1 MGLAQVRG
9 AVISGITAV
18 SVGVEVEIA
27 AGLPTVGVIGLAD
40 TAVGEARWRLRS
52 AFNAGGFEWPQAR
65 VTIGLSPADLPKR
78 GTSLD
83 LAMAVGVV
91 QGNGRLAATA
101 TEGVMFFGELGLDG
115 TLRDVRGALAA
126 AVTAARLGCHLLIT
140 SPLAARQA
148 AVIPGVQVV
157 AVPSLRACIDVLSG
171 VEPIEPLSSTP
182 EAPKE
187 SLLDYA
193 DVRGHAV
200 AKFACEVAAAGRHH
214 MALTG
219 SPGVGKTML
228 AERLITIL
236 PPLTSEA
243 SIDVTTIASLCGQAA
258 SHTGL
263 VRTPPFQ
270 APHHSAS
277 ATSIL
282 GTIRSGVAVPGLLT
296 MAHHG
301 VLFLDE
307 AAEFA
312 RPALEGLRQPLESGW
327 IGIARAGI
335 STRLP
340 ADVQLILAANPC
352 PCGYRSTKQRA
363 CTCDS
368 LALRRYAVRLS
379 GPLFDRLD
387 LRLTVSAPTAHER
400 NVVGESSATIAARVA
415 EARERAAHRF
425 RSHTWCVNSAVPGK
439 FLRSHFPPDSDA
451 CAMLERWESTGTSL
465 RGSDRLVRMAW
476 SICDLRGATRPD
488 TDDVA
493 AAFAFRGTNDVW

>member
-9 AVISGITAV
+9 AVISGIAAV

-27 AGLPTVGVIGLAD
+27 SGLPTVGVIGLAD

-52 AFNAGGFEWPQAR
+52 AFNAGGYDWPQAR

-83 LAMAVGVV
+83 LAMAVGVL
-91 QGNGRLAATA
+91 QANGCLAANMTD
-101 TEGVMFFGELGLDG
+101 GVMFFGELGLDG
-115 TLRDVRGALAA
+115 AVRDVRGALAA
-126 AVTAARLGCHLLIT
+126 AVTAVRLGCRLLVT

-148 AVIPGVQVV
+148 AVIPGISVV
-157 AVPSLRACIDVLSG
+157 AVPSLRWCIDVLAG
-171 VEPIEPLSSTP
+171 TQPCEPLSPARES
-182 EAPKE
+182 PKE
-187 SLLDYA
+187 SPLDYA
-193 DVRGHAV
+193 DVRGHSV

-236 PPLTSEA
+236 PPLTQEA
-243 SIDVTTIASLCGQAA
+243 SIDVTTIASLG
-258 SHTGL
+258 SHAGIGSGL
-263 VRTPPFQ
+263 LRTPPFQ

-277 ATSIL
+277 ATAIL
-282 GTIRSGVAVPGLLT
+282 GTIRSGVPVPGVLT

-307 AAEFA
+307 AAEFS

-327 IGIARAGI
+327 IGIARAGT
-335 STRLP
+335 SVRLP

-363 CTCDS
+363 CTCNGV
-368 LALRRYAVRLS
+368 ALRRYAARLS

-387 LRLTVSAPTAHER
+387 LRLTVSAPTAPER
-400 NVVGESSATIAARVA
+400 NAVGESSATIAARVA
-415 EARERAAHRF
+415 QARERAAHRF
-425 RSHTWCVNSAVPGK
+425 RSHTWRVNSAVPGK
-439 FLRSHFPPDSDA
+439 VLRAQFPPDPAA
-451 CAMLERWESTGTSL
+451 CAMLERWESAGTSL

-476 SICDLRGATRPD
+476 SICDLRGGSRPD

-493 AAFAFRGTNDVW
+493 AAFAFRGANDVW

>member
-9 AVISGITAV
+9 AVTSGITSV
-18 SVGVEVEIA
+18 CVGVEVEIA
-27 AGLPTVGVIGLAD
+27 TGLPTVGVIGLAD

-91 QGNGRLAATA
+91 QAHGRLAPTA
-101 TEGVMFFGELGLDG
+101 TDGVMFFGELGLDG

-126 AVTAARLGCHLLIT
+126 AVTAARLGCRLLIT
-140 SPLAARQA
+140 SPIAARQA
-148 AVIPGVQVV
+148 AVIPGIQVV

-171 VEPIEPLSSTP
+171 VEPIEPLGPAP
-182 EAPKE
+182 ESPKE
-187 SLLDYA
+187 SPLDFA
-193 DVRGHAV
+193 DVRGHSV

-236 PPLTSEA
+236 PPLTPEA
-243 SIDVTTIASLCGQAA
+243 SIDVTTIASLG
-258 SHTGL
+258 SHAELSAGL
-263 VRTPPFQ
+263 LRNPPFQ

-277 ATSIL
+277 ATAIL
-282 GTIRSGVAVPGLLT
+282 GTIRSGVPVPGMLT
-296 MAHHG
+296 LAHHG

-327 IGIARAGI
+327 IAIARAGI
-335 STRLP
+335 SARLP

-352 PCGYRSTKQRA
+352 PCGYRSNNQRA
-363 CTCDS
+363 CTCTS
-368 LALRRYAVRLS
+368 LALRRYAARLS

-400 NVVGESSATIAARVA
+400 NAVGESSATIATRVA

-425 RSHTWCVNSAVPGK
+425 RSHAFRVNSAVPGK
-439 FLRSHFPPDSDA
+439 ALRSHFPPASDA
-451 CAMLERWESTGTSL
+451 CAMLERWESAGTSL

-476 SICDLRGATRPD
+476 SICDLRGGSRPD